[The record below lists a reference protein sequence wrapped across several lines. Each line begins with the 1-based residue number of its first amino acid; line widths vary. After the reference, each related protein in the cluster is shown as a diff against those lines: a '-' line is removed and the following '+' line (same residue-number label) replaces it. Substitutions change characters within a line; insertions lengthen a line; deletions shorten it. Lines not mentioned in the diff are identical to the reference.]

1 MIVFEKLWAVAFLLL
16 PVVIHFSMMAYH
28 TPRAALR
35 VSVFKQLVN
44 LSGSQ
49 PGKGALILRRDLPQK
64 LILLMS
70 WLCII
75 AALAQPVWLGDVQLI
90 SKPSRD
96 LMMAVDLSG
105 SMEAEDFSF
114 DNADPVDRLTGVKSV
129 INEFVTDREG
139 DRLGLI
145 VFGSS
150 PYLQVPFTLDHELF
164 SVLLAETQTRMAGP
178 KTMLGDAVGLAV
190 NHFSS
195 SDSSRK
201 VLLVLTD
208 GNDSGSR
215 VPPLDAAQVAA
226 DAGIT
231 LHTIA
236 VGDLEASGEQ
246 EMDVDT
252 LAAMSALTGGVFFRA
267 TSVDQLQ
274 QVYRSLDKLEPQ
286 QVDSDSFRPRQEL
299 FYWPLGGALLL
310 QLLFQFSRVVRGKLH
325 RIRRSTATVLDH
337 D

>member
-1 MIVFEKLWAVAFLLL
+1 MIVFEQLWVLAFLGL
-16 PVVIHFSMMAYH
+16 PIAVHFFAAAYH
-28 TPRAALR
+28 TPQAALR
-35 VSVFKQLVN
+35 VPVFKQLVN
-44 LSGSQ
+44 LSGNQ
-49 PGKGALILRRDLPQK
+49 PGKGALILRRNMVQQLV
-64 LILLMS
+64 LFLS
-70 WLCII
+70 WICVI
-75 AALAQPVWLGDVQLI
+75 AALCQPVWLGEVQII

-114 DNADPVDRLTGVKSV
+114 NNASPIDRLTGVKTV
-129 INEFVTDREG
+129 VNKFVGDREG

-164 SVLLAETQTRMAGP
+164 KVLLSEARARMAGP

-195 SDSSRK
+195 SDKQQK
-201 VLLVLTD
+201 VLILLTD

-231 LHTIA
+231 IHTIA
-236 VGDLEASGEQ
+236 VGDPEATGEQ
-246 EMDVDT
+246 VMDVET
-252 LAAMSALTGGVFFRA
+252 LQEMSAITGGVFFRA
-267 TSVDQLQ
+267 TSGDQLQ
-274 QVYRSLDKLEPQ
+274 KVYQSLDALEPQ
-286 QVDSDSFRPRQEL
+286 RVDSENYRPRQPL
-299 FYWPLGGALLL
+299 FFWPLGVALVM
-310 QLLFQFSRVVRGKLH
+310 QLILQFSRAVKHQG
-325 RIRRSTATVLDH
+325 RSLGVADKETLNND
-337 D
+337 